1 MKFMNSCAESDVLR
15 IRGWN
20 SQKSEPDFA
29 LRYIWRSNEAVP
41 ETIRKFK
48 ESKDI

>member
-1 MKFMNSCAESDVLR
+1 MKFMNSCAEFDVLR

-20 SQKSEPDFA
+20 SQRSELDFA
-29 LRYIWRSNEAVP
+29 LRYIWRSNEAAP

-48 ESKDI
+48 EPKNI